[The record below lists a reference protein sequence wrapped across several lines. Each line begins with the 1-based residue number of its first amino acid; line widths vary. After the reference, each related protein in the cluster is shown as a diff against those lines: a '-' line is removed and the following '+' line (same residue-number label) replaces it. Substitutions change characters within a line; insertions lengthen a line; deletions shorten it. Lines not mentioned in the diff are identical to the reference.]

1 MIPKIKTIAAE
12 PDYKLRVSFDS
23 GETVIYDVDEDIRE
37 ISVFEPLRTV
47 PGLFD
52 NPQIDES
59 RTVVFWND
67 MIDIPSDTIL
77 EYGRKVK

>member
-1 MIPKIKTIAAE
+1 MIPKIKIITTE

-23 GETVIYDVDEDIRE
+23 GETVIYDVAEDIRE
-37 ISVFEPLRTV
+37 ISAFEPLKTV

-52 NPQIDES
+52 DPQLDES

-67 MIDIPSDTIL
+67 IIDIPSDTIF
-77 EYGRKVK
+77 EYGLKV